1 MAARAPL
8 LVIACGALAR
18 EIMAVTRAS
27 GLDGIKVEC
36 LPAKLHN
43 TPSLITA
50 AVRAKIR
57 KGRERFERIFVL
69 YGDCGTGGELDA
81 MLAEEAV
88 ERIEGAHCYEFF
100 AGSPNFAALAE
111 EEPCSFYLTDFLVR
125 HFERLVIEGLGID
138 RHPELLPLYFG
149 NYKRLVY
156 LAQTR
161 SPELLEAARAA
172 AAKLG
177 LAFEL
182 RETGYGDLEQ
192 ALVRLGD
199 AAPGVAREPAKAGIA
214 AG

>member
-1 MAARAPL
+1 MARARVL
-8 LVIACGALAR
+8 LIACGALAR
-18 EIMAVTRAS
+18 EIMALTRAS
-27 GLDGIKVEC
+27 GLEAMKVEC

-43 TPSLITA
+43 TPALITE

-57 KGRERFERIFVL
+57 KGRARFARVFVL
-69 YGDCGTGGELDA
+69 YGDCGTGGALDA
-81 MLAEEAV
+81 MLAEEGV

-100 AGSPNFAALAE
+100 AGSPVFAALTE

-161 SPELLEAARAA
+161 SPELAERAQAA
-172 AAKLG
+172 AVRLG

-182 RETGYGDLEQ
+182 RETGYGDLER
-192 ALVRLGD
+192 ALVRLENAPPQ
-199 AAPGVAREPAKAGIA
+199 AARASAKVMGVAS
-214 AG
+214 